1 MLGFDLTPEQ
11 ADIQRKARDFALRE
25 VLPLAWTGDARDELP
40 LSLLRKAF
48 EEGISNAGVPR
59 EYGGRGYGLLEMVL
73 MVEEVAAACSGV
85 ATSIFDNSLGLTPL
99 VLSRNEPLKQHY
111 LSELAREA
119 KWICFATSEPTM
131 GSDVASLRCRVTEQ
145 EGGYVLNGTKYWVTN
160 GGIADYISVFATT
173 DPAKGYEGIGGFL
186 AHLDWDGVTRS
197 PPIPKLGQRA
207 SNTTGIHFR
216 DVFVPGKNV
225 LAPPGKGFVLAM
237 KTFTRTRPAIGA
249 LAVGAARSAMEFA
262 LDYARKRQAF
272 GTPLSS
278 FQNTQFRL
286 AEMYQKLET
295 ARLLTWKSA
304 WEVDSGMDATTSSA
318 ISKMFA
324 TEAAWQIADDAMQI
338 MGGYGYTRMFPME
351 KLLRDIRLL
360 KIYEGTSEI
369 QRLILAGTV
378 LGSYR
383 PVMPSL
389 HDLPVTGIPAPGE
402 DEVGEGVFLWR
413 CRVCGNVH
421 VGREP
426 PESCPYC
433 FFPGSAFKKVV
444 PGQG

>member
-11 ADIQRKARDFALRE
+11 VDIQRKARDFALRE
-25 VLPLAWTGDARDELP
+25 VLPLAWPGDARDELP

-48 EEGISNAGVPR
+48 EEGISSAGVPR
-59 EYGGRGYGLLEMVL
+59 EYGGKGYGLLEMVL

-145 EGGYVLNGTKYWVTN
+145 GGGYVLNGTKYWVTN

-173 DPAKGYEGIGGFL
+173 DPEKGHEGIGGFL

-197 PPIPKLGQRA
+197 APIPKLGQRA

-272 GTPLSS
+272 GTALSG

-324 TEAAWQIADDAMQI
+324 TEAAWQIVDDAMQI

-351 KLLRDIRLL
+351 KLLRDVRLL

-369 QRLILAGTV
+369 QRLILAATV

-389 HDLPVTGIPAPGE
+389 HDLPVTGIPPPGE
-402 DEVGEGVFLWR
+402 DEAGEGVFLWR

-433 FFPGSAFKKVV
+433 FFPASAFKKVV
-444 PGQG
+444 PGQR

>member
-225 LAPPGKGFVLAM
+225 LAPPGKGFILAM

-369 QRLILAGTV
+369 QRIILAGTV

-402 DEVGEGVFLWR
+402 DEVGEGIFLWR